1 MENGYR
7 IWTFYGALL
16 ADCPTEGLKQ
26 FLWRPRP
33 PTLLS
38 REEQRTIRRNLRDYS
53 REFEEMDKEKEE
65 GANAAVIETRR
76 RQYNEWYSWLE
87 SVREEVRQEREE
99 EGRADPEEVLQL
111 SRTRSSGAADEVVEE
126 VIDELIEE
134 TEEFV

>member
-16 ADCPTEGLKQ
+16 ADSPTEGLKQ

-53 REFEEMDKEKEE
+53 REFEEMDKEREE

-87 SVREEVRQEREE
+87 SVREAVKQEREE
-99 EGRADPEEVLQL
+99 EGRADPEEILQL

>member
-1 MENGYR
+1 MENGYHLY
-7 IWTFYGALL
+7 TFSGVLL
-16 ADCPTEGLKQ
+16 ADVPTEKFKQ
-26 FLWRPRP
+26 LLWRPRP

-38 REEQRTIRRNLRDYS
+38 KEEQRTIRRNLRDYS

-65 GANAAVIETRR
+65 GANAAVIESRR

-87 SVREEVRQEREE
+87 SVREVVRQEREE

-126 VIDELIEE
+126 VVDELIEE
-134 TEEFV
+134 TEEFA